1 MNVGRGGMVSVG
13 GGKLTTHRDI
23 SLDALRCLP
32 TEVRPRRL
40 RPDSTPL
47 PGGSPRGPGR
57 NEDPTLRH
65 LLRVYGLEAEKVLSC
80 AASHPEGLEHIAQ
93 GGPDVWAQVHYA
105 AREEW
110 AVTVEDVVRRR
121 TSLAPR
127 GLDSPRVREDISA
140 LLVSGRGPKTA
151 RPRPSSV
158 NRA

>member
-1 MNVGRGGMVSVG
+1 MTDPRAVLFAYAGLRVLPKGNGLTAAAPRGHLLNVGRGGMVSVG

-65 LLRVYGLEAEKVLSC
+65 LLRVYGLEAEKVLSY
-80 AASHPEGLEHIAQ
+80 AASLPEGTRAHSA
-93 GGPDVWAQVHYA
+93 GGAGRVGAGPL
-105 AREEW
+105 
-110 AVTVEDVVRRR
+110 RR
-121 TSLAPR
+121 A
-127 GLDSPRVREDISA
+127 
-140 LLVSGRGPKTA
+140 
-151 RPRPSSV
+151 
-158 NRA
+158 